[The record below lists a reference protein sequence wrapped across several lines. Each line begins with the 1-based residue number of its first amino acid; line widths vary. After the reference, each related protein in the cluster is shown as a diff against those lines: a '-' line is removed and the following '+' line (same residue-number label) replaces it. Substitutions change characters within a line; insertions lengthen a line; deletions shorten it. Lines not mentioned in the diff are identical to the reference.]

1 MKKIAFIVN
10 PISGVSHKE
19 VIVLYLK
26 SLFTAHNGYE
36 PLFYKTKCA
45 GDAYAKAGELSVEG
59 YDTVVAV
66 GGDGTVNEVA
76 RGLVNSRTKMG
87 IIPVG
92 SGNGLARHLGI
103 PISYQRAA
111 EIIMKESVQ
120 KIDAGMI
127 NDQLF
132 FCTAGL
138 GFEAVIGDKFNNAPT
153 RGLMTYMEFCA
164 KEYTKYRREIYN
176 IEIGGNRYRY
186 KAFLITFA
194 NSSQWGNNAFIAPDA
209 NISDGMI
216 DVVVWKRAPLVSM
229 PLLTMGLFLKTIRHS
244 EYIDRFR
251 CKELHIIRSREGLI
265 QFDGESRMMG
275 REINVSVLFHAVN
288 AIVPDSFYYDKNIS
302 GLANFI

>member
-10 PISGVSHKE
+10 PISGVLHKE

-26 SLFTAHNGYE
+26 SLFTADNGYE
-36 PLFYKTKCA
+36 PLFYKTICA
-45 GDAYAKAGELSVEG
+45 GDACAKARELSGEG
-59 YDTVVAV
+59 YDIIVAV

-76 RGLVNSRTKMG
+76 GGLVNSRTKMG

-92 SGNGLARHLGI
+92 SGNGLARHLRI

-111 EIIMKESVQ
+111 EVIMRESVQ

-153 RGLMTYMEFCA
+153 RGLMTYVEFCA
-164 KEYTKYRREIYN
+164 REYTKYRREIYN

-186 KAFLITFA
+186 KAFLITLA

-216 DVVVWKRAPLVSM
+216 DVVVWKKAPLVSM

-251 CKELHIIRSREGLI
+251 CKELHITRSREGLI

-288 AIVPDSFYYDKNIS
+288 AIVPDSFYCDKNIP
-302 GLANFI
+302 